1 MVDNQIGNGLIGKQ
15 NTKKQGCE
23 NAKTQ
28 NAKMWKCKS
37 AKMQNAEQS
46 NWKLVDHRSRLRCS
60 VNGRLAC
67 AQLFYA
73 MYSPCTAQCT
83 HMLYLSTI
91 SRWRK
96 MDLRTAEVPGWMQVG
111 LPGAA
116 PDAVGDAAHRRPLLS
131 HRTRGL
137 WCSTVIMPDMPGW
150 ECGAAMPWTR
160 K

>member
-1 MVDNQIGNGLIGKQ
+1 MQREWSP
-15 NTKKQGCE
+15 C
-23 NAKTQ
+23 
-28 NAKMWKCKS
+28 MWTLCTT
-37 AKMQNAEQS
+37 
-46 NWKLVDHRSRLRCS
+46 L
-60 VNGRLAC
+60 
-67 AQLFYA
+67 YA

-96 MDLRTAEVPGWMQVG
+96 MDLRTVQVPGWMQVG

-137 WCSTVIMPDMPGW
+137 
-150 ECGAAMPWTR
+150 
-160 K
+160 